1 MNVTLNG
8 LQLPDDLI
16 WRDEFDWAPVEQ
28 VVTPTLSGALLVE
41 ETAKPEGR
49 PITLVGHCPRAT
61 VLSVKALEAQV
72 AQRNAELSARLA
84 ELSEARHSTEM
95 ANQSLQ
101 RALDQLEQAAS
112 TAAMASKS
120 FKVPLRIS
128 INILSSFSSECTTVP
143 AQRQRSC
150 RFFLFGPFASAAAP
164 CYNGYIAS
172 RKGADTP
179 CPLKTASP

>member
-72 AQRNAELSARLA
+72 AQLMTLTLLDGLQREVFWRRPGVVATPLI
-84 ELSEARHSTEM
+84 EM
-95 ANQSLQ
+95 ADPEAGEPY
-101 RALDQLEQAAS
+101 ALTLNFTE
-112 TAAMASKS
+112 
-120 FKVPLRIS
+120 V
-128 INILSSFSSECTTVP
+128 
-143 AQRQRSC
+143 
-150 RFFLFGPFASAAAP
+150 
-164 CYNGYIAS
+164 
-172 RKGADTP
+172 
-179 CPLKTASP
+179 SP

>member
-72 AQRNAELSARLA
+72 AQLMTLTLLDGLQREVFWRRPGVVVTPLI
-84 ELSEARHSTEM
+84 EM
-95 ANQSLQ
+95 ADPEAGEPY
-101 RALDQLEQAAS
+101 ALTLNFTE
-112 TAAMASKS
+112 
-120 FKVPLRIS
+120 V
-128 INILSSFSSECTTVP
+128 
-143 AQRQRSC
+143 
-150 RFFLFGPFASAAAP
+150 
-164 CYNGYIAS
+164 
-172 RKGADTP
+172 
-179 CPLKTASP
+179 SP